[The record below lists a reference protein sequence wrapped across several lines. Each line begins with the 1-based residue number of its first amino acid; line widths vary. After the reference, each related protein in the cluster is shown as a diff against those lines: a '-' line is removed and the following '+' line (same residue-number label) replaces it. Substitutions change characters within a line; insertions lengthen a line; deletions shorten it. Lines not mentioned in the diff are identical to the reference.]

1 MSDHFERELR
11 QALRPIEPS
20 ANFAERLLARLPQV
34 AAPSASAATPID
46 ARTGLRKHVMRWI
59 PAALAASLVAAVL
72 VRHELQLRDEIEQGR
87 IAREQLMEALRVTS
101 EKLDVAYRAVN
112 DQPARDLKSEPRS
125 EPKTDETI
133 I

>member
-1 MSDHFERELR
+1 MSDQFESELR

-20 ANFAERLLARLPQV
+20 ANFAERVLARLPHGE
-34 AAPSASAATPID
+34 APSASAVTPID
-46 ARTGLRKHVMRWI
+46 VRTGVRKRMLRWMPV
-59 PAALAASLVAAVL
+59 ALAASLVAAVL
-72 VRHELQLRDEIEQGR
+72 IRHELQLREEIEHGR

-112 DQPARDLKSEPRS
+112 NQPARDLRS
-125 EPKTDETI
+125 EPKPEEKSDDTI